1 MSKAKPVPAVP
12 RGLELA
18 IYEQQKRAIQ
28 LHNLLLCLDAGIES
42 SHDFDVLTVVEV
54 LTGMAEA
61 IWEGL
66 DTETLV
72 ERAKELE
79 AERIAVERAAA
90 LQEQQQEAKE
100 RGALQ

>member
-1 MSKAKPVPAVP
+1 MSKAKPVPAIP

-42 SHDFDVLTVVEV
+42 SHDFDVLNVVEA

-66 DTETLV
+66 DADTLV

-79 AERIAVERAAA
+79 AERIAVERAGEP
-90 LQEQQQEAKE
+90 QEEAKDG
-100 RGALQ
+100 GALQ